1 MASSTKRVVWGT
13 ATRSMLVL
21 MLVLMLL
28 SACSG
33 AAQPETTSPAEEVAT
48 DEAATDEAATD
59 EVATDEATDEAAT
72 DEEATDEAA
81 TDEIAVTDCAI
92 EPPAEPLQVTYL
104 GWPAPLFDVYTSVLD
119 SCNEVDNVSV
129 DVRTMDNASAIEQMS
144 LSFASGGGSPYA
156 IVQQSNSSIQQ
167 NVWQGWLTPLD
178 DLVEKYREEY
188 NLDDIDPSMWEGAT
202 FDGTVYG
209 VPMGSNAIMLM
220 YRQDLFEKYNLEVPE
235 TYDEIIA
242 ACEVLKQEEGL
253 DIPFAMDLSAG
264 WAWGIAFREALVS
277 QGGDM
282 FVEGSN
288 EPAFNSPE
296 GVAALTKM
304 KEVVDACMGQEG
316 LSYDSGAMSAGLGN
330 GTIGFIHTW
339 ASSGVSLKD
348 PERSDMWEQI
358 AFAPAAAVEPGGR
371 RAGSAWGDFW
381 AIPANYEG
389 DVEVVFQMIMEAAR
403 PENQA
408 AAADLGMVTRS
419 SVLQSGDALPVA
431 EAALETIANGAGATP
446 RREATPTLNAVIE
459 NWLPFL
465 GTGEM
470 TPEEIL
476 QRAEEEYLKEAEAQG
491 YLD

>member
-1 MASSTKRVVWGT
+1 MASSTKRVVWRT
-13 ATRSMLVL
+13 MISSMVLL
-21 MLVLMLL
+21 MLVLL
-28 SACSG
+28 SACGG
-33 AAQPETTSPAEEVAT
+33 ASAPETTSPAEEVAT
-48 DEAATDEAATD
+48 DEETTE
-59 EVATDEATDEAAT
+59 EVATDEETAEEAAT
-72 DEEATDEAA
+72 DEETTE
-81 TDEIAVTDCAI
+81 EVAVADCPI
-92 EPPAEPLQVTYL
+92 DPPAEPVQVTYL
-104 GWPAPLFDVYTSVLD
+104 GWPAPLFDIYTSVLD
-119 SCNEVDNVSV
+119 SCNDVDNISV

-144 LSFASGGGSPYA
+144 LSFASGGESPYA

-167 NVWQGWLTPLD
+167 NVWQGWLTPLN

-202 FDGTVYG
+202 FDGTIYG
-209 VPMGSNAIMLM
+209 VPMGANAIMLM
-220 YRQDLFEKYNLEVPE
+220 YRQDLFEKYDLEVPT

-242 ACEVLKQEEGL
+242 ACEVLKEEPGIEL
-253 DIPFAMDLSAG
+253 PFALDLSAG

-277 QGGDM
+277 EGGDL
-282 FVEGSN
+282 FVEGTN

-296 GVAALTKM
+296 GVAALTKL

-330 GTIGFIHTW
+330 GTVGFIHTW
-339 ASSGVSLKD
+339 ASSGASLKD

-358 AFAPAAAVEPGGR
+358 AFAPAAAVEPGAKL
-371 RAGSAWGDFW
+371 AGSAWGDFW

-389 DVEVVFQMIMEAAR
+389 DVDLVFRMIMEAAL
-403 PENQA
+403 PEHQMEA
-408 AAADLGMVTRS
+408 SDVGMVTRT

-431 EAALETIANGAGATP
+431 AAALETIANGAGATP
-446 RREATPTLNAVIE
+446 RKIAQPTLSAVLD

-476 QRAEEEYLKEAEAQG
+476 QAAEEEYIQEATAKG
-491 YLD
+491 YLE